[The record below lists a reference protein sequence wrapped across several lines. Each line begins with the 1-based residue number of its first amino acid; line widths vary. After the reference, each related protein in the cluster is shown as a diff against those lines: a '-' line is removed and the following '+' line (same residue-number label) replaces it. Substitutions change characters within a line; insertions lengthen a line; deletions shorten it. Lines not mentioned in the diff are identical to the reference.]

1 LQLLA
6 ACGVTAFFTSWT
18 GYVVIANLSALA
30 HQLLGQAKT
39 CVILLAGHVFFHNPL
54 SEPQGFGAAV
64 AMSAMVA
71 YTYFSIEST
80 KPSSAS
86 STPKRN
92 RSELDF
98 GGAHH
103 NGGYGGDGTDL
114 RSAKPEAKPWTR
126 GGGGPRRRGAS
137 SAFII

>member
-1 LQLLA
+1 M
-6 ACGVTAFFTSWT
+6 AFFLTPCPPHTALGFSM
-18 GYVVIANLSALA
+18 YVLCACC
-30 HQLLGQAKT
+30 G
-39 CVILLAGHVFFHNPL
+39 G
-54 SEPQGFGAAV
+54 QGFGAAV

-71 YTYFSIEST
+71 YTYFSMEST